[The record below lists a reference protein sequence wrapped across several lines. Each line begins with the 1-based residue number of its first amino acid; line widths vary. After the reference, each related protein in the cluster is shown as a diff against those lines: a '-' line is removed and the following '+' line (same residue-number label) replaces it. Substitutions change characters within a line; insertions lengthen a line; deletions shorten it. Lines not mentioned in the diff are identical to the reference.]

1 MVGGKIKTEEKE
13 NTVFQMSAHSL
24 LLVLDCYFTNGREPA
39 GKVPSA
45 LSHDWDG
52 SCSDKLEVVEVTC
65 EVLELGLILS
75 PSFWNF
81 VLGIQPLYHEAAQ
94 GATWGTEEPR
104 N

>member
-45 LSHDWDG
+45 LSHDWDCR
-52 SCSDKLEVVEVTC
+52 SSDK
-65 EVLELGLILS
+65 
-75 PSFWNF
+75 
-81 VLGIQPLYHEAAQ
+81 
-94 GATWGTEEPR
+94 
-104 N
+104 